1 MTNVRN
7 MVLLG
12 MMACALWAVV
22 TAQGL
27 LPGEVEGALLERL
40 GLAEVPR
47 LGKRDLE
54 NVVVPARVRNR
65 YISLLHQHKDKE
77 RKRRA
82 LPSLAGILRG
92 IPGNTDTTGEVLY
105 SDPTRQR
112 LVFEMKGLIPENS
125 EVTMAELKIFQK
137 GIHKADLPPRRH
149 HRAVHNARISVYW
162 VKILADGTN
171 RTSLI
176 DSRLVPI
183 LGSGWK
189 AFDVTQAV
197 HYWQA
202 TGDSRLDL
210 EVWIEAERLGRYA
223 ADLAKLVRF
232 TPQTPR
238 GETPRK
244 PELVIYSLNF
254 GDYGGS
260 GDCVG
265 HRMKKQ
271 GSCCRQEHF
280 ISFRELTWTQYWII
294 EPPGYQ
300 AFHCVG
306 GCKQPA
312 WPFRSG
318 ERSCAV
324 LESASLPIMYLV
336 KKGDYTEVEVAE
348 FPNMIV
354 EKCGCVADNGAVM

>member
-1 MTNVRN
+1 

-77 RKRRA
+77 RKQFNMLVAGRCDYRA
-82 LPSLAGILRG
+82 NEIKP
-92 IPGNTDTTGEVLY
+92 
-105 SDPTRQR
+105 R

-210 EVWIEAERLGRYA
+210 EVWIEAERLGRY
-223 ADLAKLVRF
+223 
-232 TPQTPR
+232 
-238 GETPRK
+238 
-244 PELVIYSLNF
+244 
-254 GDYGGS
+254 
-260 GDCVG
+260 
-265 HRMKKQ
+265 
-271 GSCCRQEHF
+271 
-280 ISFRELTWTQYWII
+280 
-294 EPPGYQ
+294 PPGYQ